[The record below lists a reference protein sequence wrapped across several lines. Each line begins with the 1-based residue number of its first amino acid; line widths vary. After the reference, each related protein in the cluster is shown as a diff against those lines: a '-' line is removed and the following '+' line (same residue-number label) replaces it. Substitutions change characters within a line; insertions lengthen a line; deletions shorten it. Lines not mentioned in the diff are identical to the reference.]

1 MLFTILIDII
11 TRLLKATNS
20 KLEGS
25 LNEEKNNTLTQ
36 HVKVG
41 ELQAKLAMAMT
52 KLSEFKD
59 IMTSQ
64 KQRSSNDIAQLKLEH
79 DQTLKN
85 IDEKVRNIIKSKDD
99 MISSLQNQFDEVLQD
114 KIDIEN
120 MMNNLTNQ
128 LKR

>member
-99 MISSLQNQFDEVLQD
+99 MISSLQNQYDEVLQD

>member
-1 MLFTILIDII
+1 M
-11 TRLLKATNS
+11 
-20 KLEGS
+20 
-25 LNEEKNNTLTQ
+25 
-36 HVKVG
+36 
-41 ELQAKLAMAMT
+41 QAKLAMAMT

-64 KQRSSNDIAQLKLEH
+64 KQRSSNEIAQLKLEH

-99 MISSLQNQFDEVLQD
+99 MISSLQNQYDEVLQD

-128 LKR
+128 LRR